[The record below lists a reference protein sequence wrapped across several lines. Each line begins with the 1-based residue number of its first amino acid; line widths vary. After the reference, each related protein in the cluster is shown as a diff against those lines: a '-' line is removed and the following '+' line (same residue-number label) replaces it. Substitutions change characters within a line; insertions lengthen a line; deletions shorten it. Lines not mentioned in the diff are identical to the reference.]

1 MQLAIVELITEL
13 SVLPVITRIPVLILC
28 RHISAKEVSYMTI
41 KLLKKSVIHAP
52 RVALAVKEGND
63 ESDNL

>member
-1 MQLAIVELITEL
+1 VLLVIVELITEL
-13 SVLPVITRIPVLILC
+13 FALPVTNRIPALILC

-52 RVALAVKEGND
+52 RVALAVKTVK
-63 ESDNL
+63 